1 MLTHAYPKTVAL
13 KGGQNVVLRPLAR
26 GDADRLHAFFATL
39 PEEDRMFLRHDITD
53 PKLAQK
59 WTENLDFEHV
69 IPLVAL
75 DGNRIVGDGTL
86 HLATHGWMQH
96 VGHIRLVT
104 ARTHR
109 HMGLGALITREL
121 VALATERHI
130 EKLQAHVIEDNAGA
144 VKMFERAGFE
154 QVAVLKDMVKDRS
167 GRSRNLLVMFNDV
180 SNLGRIL
187 EDWIQDSM
195 VPAFRVPGDG
205 A

>member
-1 MLTHAYPKTVAL
+1 MLTTAYPKTVTL
-13 KGGQNVVLRPLAR
+13 KDGRSAVLRPLAR
-26 GDADRLHAFFATL
+26 GDSDRLHAFFMGL
-39 PEEDRMFLRHDITD
+39 CEEDRLFLRHDVCD
-53 PKLAQK
+53 VELVRK

-75 DGNRIVGDGTL
+75 DRDSIIGDGTL
-86 HLATHGWMQH
+86 HIETLGWMQH
-96 VGHIRLVT
+96 VGQIRLVT

-109 HMGLGALITREL
+109 HTGLGALIAREL
-121 VALATERHI
+121 VALAEERQL

-144 VKMFERAGFE
+144 VKMFEAVGFE
-154 QVAVLKDMVKDRS
+154 RMAVLKDLVKDLNGDKRD
-167 GRSRNLLVMFNDV
+167 LLIMVNDV
-180 SNLGRIL
+180 SNLGRIM